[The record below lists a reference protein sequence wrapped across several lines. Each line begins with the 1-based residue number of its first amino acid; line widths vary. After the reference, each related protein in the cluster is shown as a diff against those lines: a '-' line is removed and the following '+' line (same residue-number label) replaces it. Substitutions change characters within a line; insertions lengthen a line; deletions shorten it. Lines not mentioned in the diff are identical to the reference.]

1 MDVISN
7 LFSMM
12 SELVPLGATGAII
25 GIFLF
30 SAGVFIEAKTTRK
43 FGRAAML
50 VGFLILFAA
59 IYESVG

>member
-1 MDVISN
+1 MDVISD
-7 LFSMM
+7 LFSMV
-12 SELVPLGATGAII
+12 SDLVPLGAAGAVI

>member
-1 MDVISN
+1 MDAISD
-7 LFSMM
+7 LFSML
-12 SELVPLGATGAII
+12 SELVPLGAIGAII

-50 VGFLILFAA
+50 VGFLVLVAA
-59 IYESVG
+59 INESFG

>member
-1 MDVISN
+1 MDAISD
-7 LFSMM
+7 LFTRL

-50 VGFLILFAA
+50 VGFLVLFAA
-59 IYESVG
+59 VYEAVG

>member
-1 MDVISN
+1 MDAISD
-7 LFSMM
+7 LFSML
-12 SELVPLGATGAII
+12 SELVPLGAIGAII

-30 SAGVFIEAKTTRK
+30 SAGIFIEAKTTRK

>member
-1 MDVISN
+1 MDVISDF
-7 LFSMM
+7 FSMM
-12 SELVPLGATGAII
+12 SELVPLGVTGAII

-43 FGRAAML
+43 FGRAAMF

-59 IYESVG
+59 IYEAVG

>member
-1 MDVISN
+1 MDAISD
-7 LFSMM
+7 LFSMLV
-12 SELVPLGATGAII
+12 EQVPLGVTGAII

-30 SAGVFIEAKTTRK
+30 SVGVIIEAKTTRK

-59 IYESVG
+59 VYESVG